1 MRQRHSVPG
10 AGWPGGDAVTSPRPR
25 YTIEQYRADVAKL
38 EAIRRSD
45 APGISEVLADAL
57 AADAELAAAVEEV
70 PTQSVLR
77 PRRPN
82 LVEAA
87 LRAVGLAR
95 RSLRPP
101 R

>member
-1 MRQRHSVPG
+1 
-10 AGWPGGDAVTSPRPR
+10 VTSSRRR

-38 EAIRRSD
+38 DAIRRSD
-45 APGISEVLADAL
+45 APGISEMLAGAL

-77 PRRPN
+77 PRRLG

-87 LRAVGLAR
+87 LRVVGLSG
-95 RSLRPP
+95 RSSRAP

>member
-1 MRQRHSVPG
+1 
-10 AGWPGGDAVTSPRPR
+10 VTARRR

-38 EAIRRSD
+38 DAIRRSD
-45 APGISEVLADAL
+45 APGISEVLAEAL
-57 AADAELAAAVEEV
+57 AADAELTAAEEV
-70 PTQSVLR
+70 PMQSVLR

-87 LRAVGLAR
+87 LRVVGLSR

>member
-1 MRQRHSVPG
+1 
-10 AGWPGGDAVTSPRPR
+10 VTAPRR

-38 EAIRRSD
+38 VEIRRSD

-57 AADAELAAAVEEV
+57 AADAELAAAVEEA

-77 PRRPN
+77 PRRQN
-82 LVEAA
+82 FLEAT
-87 LRAVGLAR
+87 LRAVGLSR
-95 RSLRPP
+95 RSMRPP